1 MYFWDS
7 YCMPIFIISIKF
19 YTLLMYFWSGTVMQ
33 WARCLNGPNSHNILI
48 SLLFYWAFLSHLS
61 LFFSFTLP
69 SPLLPP
75 ALLTSSF
82 FLFVVNFSCCKF
94 LSYFIVYVLWV
105 FLVFLY
111 LDWKQTIVYTQ
122 KIFFFR
128 KIEDL
133 HRIPLS
139 SEDSY

>member
-33 WARCLNGPNSHNILI
+33 WARCLNGPNSHNIL
-48 SLLFYWAFLSHLS
+48 SLLFYWVFLSHLS

-94 LSYFIVYVLWV
+94 LSFFIVYMLWV
-105 FLVFLY
+105 FLVFFIFGLKANY
-111 LDWKQTIVYTQ
+111 CVYS
-122 KIFFFR
+122 KDFFFQ
-128 KIEDL
+128 ENWG
-133 HRIPLS
+133 S
-139 SEDSY
+139 T